1 MLQFQNNCINNGV
14 AYGLKQ
20 KKKKAFKTALYGE
33 IKDRRE
39 TKSEW
44 LIGVH
49 TQNILYLSIVTTQH
63 SIRQRR
69 VRRLLMRVKARINDW

>member
-44 LIGVH
+44 LIGEH
-49 TQNILYLSIVTTQH
+49 TQNVLYLSIVTTQH

-69 VRRLLMRVKARINDW
+69 VRRLLMRVKACINDW